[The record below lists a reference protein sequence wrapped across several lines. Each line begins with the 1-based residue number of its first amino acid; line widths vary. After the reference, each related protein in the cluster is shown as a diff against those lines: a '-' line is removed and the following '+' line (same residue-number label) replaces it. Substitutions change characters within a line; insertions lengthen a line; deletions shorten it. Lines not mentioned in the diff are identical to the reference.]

1 MISRRIFL
9 RLVSAASLIFP
20 YGVKS
25 ARAQTAEHEA
35 LTLSLDRLQSP
46 WDNITFNFGPGAVPG
61 LAVRL
66 PGGSITVVNR
76 TCPHQKC
83 FIDFI
88 KDPTQVLRETTF
100 EPPGPV
106 LVCPCHASI
115 FDLSDGGKVLF
126 GPAPRPP
133 DRFKFRIEGE
143 KIVVTGLEA

>member
-9 RLVSAASLIFP
+9 RLLSAAGLIVP
-20 YGVKS
+20 NRLTL
-25 ARAQTAEHEA
+25 AWAQTAGHDA

-46 WDNITFNFGPGAVPG
+46 WDNVTFNFGAGAVPG

-76 TCPHQKC
+76 ICPHQKC

-88 KDPTQVLRETTF
+88 KDPAQVLRETTF

-115 FDLSDGGKVLF
+115 FELSDGGKVLF

-133 DRFKFRIEGE
+133 ERFKFRIEGE
-143 KIVVTGLEA
+143 KIVVTGLEE